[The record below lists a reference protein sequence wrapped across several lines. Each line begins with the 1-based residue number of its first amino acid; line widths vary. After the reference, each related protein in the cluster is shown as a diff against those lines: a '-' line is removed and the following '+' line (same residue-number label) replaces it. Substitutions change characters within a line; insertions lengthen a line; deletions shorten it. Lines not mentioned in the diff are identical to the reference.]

1 MIKLIEVKTNFVD
14 GSKQSEMNERI
25 EELQDTYRI
34 INKEDGLENEIQDIV
49 EDYLIEIGVWLNPNN
64 ISTMNPIPSKDRMT
78 IRMNC
83 GPELTID
90 ETIEQFVKRLKEIK

>member
-49 EDYLIEIGVWLNPNN
+49 EDYLIEIGVWLNHDN

-78 IRMNC
+78 IRMSC
-83 GPELTID
+83 GSELTID
-90 ETIEQFVKRLKEIK
+90 ETIEQFVKRLKEIT